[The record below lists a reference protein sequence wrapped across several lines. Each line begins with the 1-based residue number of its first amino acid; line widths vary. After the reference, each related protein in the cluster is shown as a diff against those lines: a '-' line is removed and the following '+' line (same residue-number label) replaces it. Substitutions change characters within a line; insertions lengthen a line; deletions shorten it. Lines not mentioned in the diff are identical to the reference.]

1 MKRPVKPEELR
12 LWSMVA
18 ATVHPLPGRA
28 TPEVEPAP
36 PPPEPLLPKT
46 PKARSVGPIYT
57 ARSPNPLGASGGAAS
72 RPQSLPLPASPAVP
86 PHKGEGE
93 KAIEPRRKHRIAR
106 ERDPIGAHID
116 LHGLGQDQARAT
128 LERFVLEAW
137 GEGLRAVLVITG
149 KGLRGDGILRR
160 MTPEWLAAAHLRHVV
175 AGVSEAHR
183 RHGGEGALYIAL
195 KRKARD

>member
-18 ATVHPLPGRA
+18 ATVHPMPGR
-28 TPEVEPAP
+28 T
-36 PPPEPLLPKT
+36 LPKT
-46 PKARSVGPIYT
+46 EAAPVTPAPEPTIPRKPGARPSGPIYT
-57 ARSPNPLGASGGAAS
+57 AKAPNAGAPPVPAP
-72 RPQSLPLPASPAVP
+72 RPAPGDKS
-86 PHKGEGE
+86 
-93 KAIEPRRKHRIAR
+93 IEPRRKHRIAR

-116 LHGLGQDQARAT
+116 LHGLGQDQARAM
-128 LERFVLEAW
+128 LERFVFEAW
-137 GEGLRAVLVITG
+137 NEGLRAVLVITG
-149 KGLRGDGILRR
+149 KGVRGDGILRR

>member
-1 MKRPVKPEELR
+1 MKRPVKAEELR

-28 TPEVEPAP
+28 VPKAEAAP
-36 PPPEPLLPKT
+36 PAAPPEPAIP
-46 PKARSVGPIYT
+46 PRARVKPDPGPVFT
-57 ARSPNPLGASGGAAS
+57 ARSPNPLGAAPTTTP
-72 RPQSLPLPASPAVP
+72 RPAP
-86 PHKGEGE
+86 GERI
-93 KAIEPRRKHRIAR
+93 IEPRRKHRIAK
-106 ERDPIGAHID
+106 ERDPIGAHVD
-116 LHGLGQDQARAT
+116 LHGLGQDQARAM

-137 GEGLRAVLVITG
+137 GEGMRAVLVITG
-149 KGLRGDGILRR
+149 KGLRGDGVLRR
-160 MTPEWLAAAHLRHVV
+160 MTPEWLAAPHLRHVV